1 MINIDKENR
10 IVKKI
15 FDYEEHNEKFMM
27 KEIYWLKYLE
37 SKWVPELIE
46 VGPNFVS
53 TRYYGPDCLELW
65 KQNKLPDITEQ
76 VVEMYKFFKEK
87 NVFKLNGAL
96 SNLTLNGD
104 QLVAFDFKWAR
115 ERDNNTVSEIESYE
129 KWLSKIDIDL
139 VERLKCMI

>member
-1 MINIDKENR
+1 MIDIDKENR

-53 TRYYGPDCLELW
+53 TRYYGPDCLELS
-65 KQNKLPDITEQ
+65 KQNKLPNITEQ
-76 VVEMYKFFKEK
+76 VVEMYKFLKRKMF
-87 NVFKLNGAL
+87 LNL
-96 SNLTLNGD
+96 MVL
-104 QLVAFDFKWAR
+104 
-115 ERDNNTVSEIESYE
+115 
-129 KWLSKIDIDL
+129 
-139 VERLKCMI
+139 